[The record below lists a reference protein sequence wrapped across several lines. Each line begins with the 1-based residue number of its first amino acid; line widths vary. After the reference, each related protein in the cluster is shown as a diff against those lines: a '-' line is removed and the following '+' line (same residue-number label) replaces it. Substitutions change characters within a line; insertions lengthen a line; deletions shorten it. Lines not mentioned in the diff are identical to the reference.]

1 MTYQP
6 KTYRSD
12 GGNTINVVSG
22 GSISVEAGTVTLANS
37 TFVCTGTTIPAVSV
51 QSANAAGSVIGNA
64 TALTAAFCV
73 VDAADN
79 ATGVKLPVAVA
90 GTTLTVKSTVS
101 GKTLNIYP
109 QVNAAIDAL
118 GANAAY
124 VQAALNCTTFR
135 AVSATQWY
143 SQAGA

>member
-1 MTYQP
+1 MSYQP
-6 KTYRSD
+6 KTYRAD
-12 GGNTINVVSG
+12 GGNSINVVSG
-22 GSISVEAGTVTLANS
+22 GTLSVSGGAVTIANG
-37 TFVCTGTTIPAVSV
+37 TFVCSGTTIPAVSV
-51 QSANAAGSVIGNA
+51 QACNAAGSVIGNA

-73 VDAADN
+73 VDLADN

-90 GTTLTVKSTVS
+90 GSTVTVKSTVS
-101 GKTLNIYP
+101 GKTLNVYP

-124 VQAALNCTTFR
+124 VQAAVNCTTFR